1 MSSPL
6 EEPEYRNDKKLGGPN
21 GRPAE
26 AYLMLKLLFATGAP
40 LKYTVTE

>member
-1 MSSPL
+1 MIPIQRSRSIGK
-6 EEPEYRNDKKLGGPN
+6 DKKLGGPN

>member
-1 MSSPL
+1 MSSPEKL
-6 EEPEYRNDKKLGGPN
+6 EYHKKLSGPN

>member
-1 MSSPL
+1 MSSPF
-6 EEPEYRNDKKLGGPN
+6 RGAGDRQRQKLGGPN

-26 AYLMLKLLFATGAP
+26 AYSMLKLLFATGAP